1 MATPSLANQWMRR
14 ERRMRIRL
22 AVVAAVVL
30 VGFVGV
36 MGRALQLQVQD
47 NQALEWVASK
57 QYQAVVPVA
66 ARRGKIFDNR
76 GKELA
81 VSMPATS
88 IYADGRLV
96 KDVNEAVRSLTS
108 VLGLS
113 GEVVSELRAQLSD
126 RKRFVWV
133 KRKVTP
139 EVTEKVKAM
148 NIPGVRF
155 VEESR
160 RVYPSGK
167 LASTV
172 LGAVGTDAEGLAGIE
187 MAYNDELLSKHN
199 TMTFQ
204 RDARGRLIY
213 SPVAFKDQVD
223 VGTVTLTVDKTIQ
236 FIVESALDRAVE
248 ESKARSGIVV
258 VMDPKTGAIFAMATS
273 PNFNPNDYTK
283 YPQSTWRNR
292 AISDTFEPGST
303 FKVLTVAAAL
313 DQGLVKPDQK
323 FDCNSGAITI
333 GNATIHDHD
342 PYGILTVS
350 EIIKVSSNI
359 GAYKVGKVLGSER
372 LYESLR
378 QFGIG
383 QKTGLEFPGEVA
395 GVMRAGSK
403 WGPVELATISF
414 GQGVTAT
421 PLQLA
426 AAMATIAN
434 GGVRMKPYIV
444 QKIEN
449 SQGDVIF
456 QAEPTPVATVIR
468 PETATLMLDIMK
480 SVVGQGGTAKRAASE
495 EFSVAGKT
503 GTAQKVTEGTGK
515 YAAGKFFASFVGVS
529 PVEDPRLVIF
539 VGIDEP
545 QNGHFGGQIAGPVFR
560 EIAEASLHYLTVPGK
575 MSPVIVQSG
584 AASSAT
590 QTAES
595 TAASL
600 AEESFAA
607 SVVRQRTTTNTATK
621 AKKKTETP
629 QLEELVLPDMTGWPM
644 RRVVVALRGVDA
656 RMEFAGGGRAVSQVP
671 APGVMVKKGDRVQV
685 RFELPQ

>member
-22 AVVAAVVL
+22 SIVAGGVAL
-30 VGFVGV
+30 GFVGV
-36 MGRALQLQVQD
+36 MARGIQLQVKD
-47 NQALEWVASK
+47 NQALGWVAEK

-66 ARRGKIFDNR
+66 ARRGKILDAR
-76 GKELA
+76 EKELA

-96 KDVNEAVRSLTS
+96 KDVNAAVKSLTS

-113 GEVVSELRAQLSD
+113 GEAASDLRAQLSD

-133 KRKVTP
+133 RRKVTP
-139 EVTEKVKAM
+139 EIAEKMKAL
-148 NIPGVRF
+148 NVPGVRF

-172 LGAVGTDAEGLAGIE
+172 LGAVGMDAEGLAGIE

-223 VGTVTLTVDKTIQ
+223 VGTVTLTIDKTIQ
-236 FIVESALDRAVE
+236 FIVESSLDRAVE

-258 VMDPKTGAIFAMATS
+258 VMDPKTGAILAMATS

-292 AISDTFEPGST
+292 ALSDTFEPGST

-323 FDCNSGAITI
+323 FDCNNGAITI

-342 PYGILTVS
+342 PYGIMTVRD
-350 EIIKVSSNI
+350 IIKVSSNI
-359 GAYKVGKVLGSER
+359 GAYKVGNVLGRER
-372 LYESLR
+372 LYEALR
-378 QFGIG
+378 SFGIG
-383 QKTGLEFPGEVA
+383 QKTGIEFPGEVA
-395 GVMRAGSK
+395 GVMRPGSK

-426 AAMATIAN
+426 SAMATLAN
-434 GGVRMKPYIV
+434 GGVRMKPYVV

-449 SQGDVIF
+449 GQGDVVF
-456 QAEPTPVATVIR
+456 QASPTPVATAIR
-468 PETATLMLDIMK
+468 PETATLMLEIMK
-480 SVVGQGGTAKRAASE
+480 SVVGQGGTAKKAASE

-515 YAAGKFFASFVGVS
+515 YAVGKYFASFVGAS

-545 QNGHFGGQIAGPVFR
+545 QNGHFGGQVAGPAFR

-575 MSPVIVQSG
+575 MSPVIVKSD
-584 AASSAT
+584 AASSVTPTSAPP
-590 QTAES
+590 QERGPS
-595 TAASL
+595 GSDVTAA
-600 AEESFAA
+600 A
-607 SVVRQRTTTNTATK
+607 SDATLTSSK
-621 AKKKTETP
+621 IKKKQEAP
-629 QLEELVLPDMTGWPM
+629 RVAELVLPDMTGWPM
-644 RRVVVALRGVDA
+644 RRVVVALRDVDA
-656 RMEFAGGGRAVSQVP
+656 RMELNGGGRAVSQIP
-671 APGVMVKKGDRVQV
+671 APGVVVKKGDRVQV